1 MPLYPYDTRT
11 QEAKIMRALVAAGDV
26 GLTRSQIRRIV
37 RTDWKRER
45 ALQRLRMF
53 DKARC
58 EAVKAK
64 SGYRQNYR
72 ERWLA
77 LIADDTMEHGLDPE
91 WSIVVDGA

>member
-1 MPLYPYDTRT
+1 
-11 QEAKIMRALVAAGDV
+11 
-26 GLTRSQIRRIV
+26 
-37 RTDWKRER
+37 
-45 ALQRLRMF
+45 
-53 DKARC
+53 
-58 EAVKAK
+58 VKAK